1 MTTSSKVFGFSS
13 ADLRST
19 TAFLAAVVLASQHV
33 LLLNRAIR
41 RKSADKTLSSVR
53 TTLEKL
59 LAQHLAGTKST
70 HTRLVHVLRAL
81 EALTKGTV
89 GFRNG
94 ALTYKLMGS
103 AGLVANLA
111 KVVDEYKDARTVLT
125 AEQSK
130 ALGSLVRNGHWGTV
144 VAAYEGSDY
153 IGLAT
158 QMQADYSSAEGR
170 ENLVKNHKTFGIQ
183 YTGPTTHDTN
193 RVYITIALTPE
204 IVHHRAVKNILHRFR
219 GNAAFHRELKRAIEG
234 ACTRSVRV
242 DSADAVEETEKLVQ
256 ELVNQ
261 LHLYATEEDARAEAR
276 NQKAAKEMAAA
287 AQLSEAM
294 ATLKGNPELMKK
306 TLQSLGVL

>member
-33 LLLNRAIR
+33 LLLNRAIPS
-41 RKSADKTLSSVR
+41 KYANKTLSSVR

-94 ALTYKLMGS
+94 ALTYKLLGTV
-103 AGLVANLA
+103 GLVANLA
-111 KVVDEYKDARTVLT
+111 NVVGEYKGARAVLT

-130 ALGSLVRNGHWGTV
+130 ALGSLVRNGNWDTV
-144 VAAYEGSDY
+144 VAAYEGSDS

-170 ENLVKNHKTFGIQ
+170 ENLVENHKKFGIQ
-183 YTGPTTHDTN
+183 YMGPTTHDTN

-204 IVHHRAVKNILHRFR
+204 IVHHRAVKSILHRFR
-219 GNAAFHRELKRAIEG
+219 GNAAFRRELKRAIEG

-276 NQKAAKEMAAA
+276 NQKAAKEIAAA

-294 ATLKGNPELMKK
+294 ATLKGNPKLMKK

>member
-33 LLLNRAIR
+33 LLLNRAIPS
-41 RKSADKTLSSVR
+41 KYANKTLSSVR

-94 ALTYKLMGS
+94 ALTYKLLGTV
-103 AGLVANLA
+103 GLVANLA
-111 KVVDEYKDARTVLT
+111 KVVDKYNDARTVLT

-130 ALGSLVRNGHWGTV
+130 ALGSLVRNGNWDTV
-144 VAAYEGSDY
+144 VAVYEGSDS

-170 ENLVKNHKTFGIQ
+170 ENLVENHKKFGIQ
-183 YTGPTTHDTN
+183 YMGPTTHDTN

-276 NQKAAKEMAAA
+276 NQKAAKEIAAA

-294 ATLKGNPELMKK
+294 ATLKGNPTLMKK